1 MVDEQIKHK
10 YNISVITNKEEI
22 QMKKIIKGLA
32 IVLTSIA
39 LIGAAT
45 IKDVQMTEYGT
56 QITFRDNTGYFIEK

>member
-1 MVDEQIKHK
+1 
-10 YNISVITNKEEI
+10 
-22 QMKKIIKGLA
+22 MKKIIRGLA

-39 LIGAAT
+39 LIGTAT